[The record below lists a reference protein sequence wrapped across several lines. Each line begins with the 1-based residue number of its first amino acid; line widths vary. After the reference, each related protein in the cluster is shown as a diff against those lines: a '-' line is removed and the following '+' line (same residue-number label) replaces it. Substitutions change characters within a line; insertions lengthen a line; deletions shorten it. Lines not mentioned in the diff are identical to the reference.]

1 MSNNYE
7 QPVEPMSRA
16 EDILRGDT
24 TNVPQSRVED
34 LLIQLIE
41 QGGGSSGVIVT
52 PILEAGVKIAS
63 ISVNGSVIDI
73 YAPND
78 TVGSIVSISTIQQT
92 GTKIATLTIDNTDYD
107 IYAPA
112 GGSSNLY
119 GTTAPTSEQGSNG
132 DIYIQYTPE
141 GAPVI
146 DEDYTSSVWTG
157 RIFVDSS
164 TEAEITGFDMSGCYY
179 LRVVISDTMDNTI
192 SDIPV
197 NEIGVYGENEPYD
210 LQTYRGCFLEK
221 SADGKKLYLGQTGS
235 NQSLISRIDVRRYT
249 QAQTAITDIYGKV
262 ENKWVGFPNKGYSE
276 TVLWHDDNGLSFNG
290 NNQQIIQLSDDVNNY
305 DALAIEYACSTQVSF
320 GHALCFVL
328 VSTIDKTGVLS
339 FWGNP
344 DSSDIRSA
352 PYSYYVDD
360 THIRLNMTTAQVTD
374 VAYKVIGIKYGTGG
388 GSGSSGLNYSTDEQ
402 IIGTW
407 IDGKPL
413 YQKTFEYDVTNQ
425 AATGSFDITSDF
437 PITCNVRNCVCEYE
451 YDYQGTHYL
460 LTNAPTNYF
469 NRTGDVNAIIFA
481 MGSGTTS
488 GNLTVTAQYTKAT
501 D

>member
-63 ISVNGSVIDI
+63 ISVNGSLVDI

-132 DIYIQYTPE
+132 DIYMQYTPE

-146 DEDYTSSVWTG
+146 DADYTSSVWTG

-235 NQSLISRIDVRRYT
+235 NHSLISRIDVRRYT

-262 ENKWVGFPNKGYSE
+262 ENKWVNTRSYSE
-276 TVLWHDDNGLSFNG
+276 TVLWSGTETISAWANPFTIPDISLSV
-290 NNQQIIQLSDDVNNY
+290 LDNY
-305 DALAIEYACSTQVSF
+305 DAFSF
-320 GHALCFVL
+320 EAEKPSG
-328 VSTIDKTGVLS
+328 
-339 FWGNP
+339 
-344 DSSDIRSA
+344 SDYC
-352 PYSYYVDD
+352 PYSCILLASFIKANIGGYIYAPIEIAHSGGMSILFDQANN
-360 THIRLNMTTAQVTD
+360 RLQMYGETNYGYRFKRLV
-374 VAYKVIGIKYGTGG
+374 GIKY
-388 GSGSSGLNYSTDEQ
+388 
-402 IIGTW
+402 
-407 IDGKPL
+407 
-413 YQKTFEYDVTNQ
+413 
-425 AATGSFDITSDF
+425 
-437 PITCNVRNCVCEYE
+437 
-451 YDYQGTHYL
+451 
-460 LTNAPTNYF
+460 
-469 NRTGDVNAIIFA
+469 
-481 MGSGTTS
+481 
-488 GNLTVTAQYTKAT
+488 
-501 D
+501 